1 MCIKI
6 NLVLSNKMDF
16 RINDFKK
23 CYTSVVHDVMRS
35 KGFRNF
41 TLPNNI
47 RPIETDYRICG
58 PAFTIEGKIDETA
71 DDQSTLLEW
80 TGLLSKAKSGHI
92 WIAQPNNHIIAQ
104 MGELSAEV
112 LYKKGVLGCILDGL
126 LRDREFIKK
135 LGLPCWSTGYTP
147 RDIVGYWMPTK
158 VEETIMIGEVEI
170 SPGDWLHADSDGI
183 VRIKSENLDEVIKD
197 SMTAMNTENK
207 IRSAILEGMD
217 PKEAYK
223 KFGKF

>member
-1 MCIKI
+1 
-6 NLVLSNKMDF
+6 
-16 RINDFKK
+16 
-23 CYTSVVHDVMRS
+23 
-35 KGFRNF
+35 
-41 TLPNNI
+41 
-47 RPIETDYRICG
+47 
-58 PAFTIEGKIDETA
+58 
-71 DDQSTLLEW
+71 
-80 TGLLSKAKSGHI
+80 
-92 WIAQPNNHIIAQ
+92 
-104 MGELSAEV
+104 
-112 LYKKGVLGCILDGL
+112 
-126 LRDREFIKK
+126 
-135 LGLPCWSTGYTP
+135 
-147 RDIVGYWMPTK
+147 MPTK